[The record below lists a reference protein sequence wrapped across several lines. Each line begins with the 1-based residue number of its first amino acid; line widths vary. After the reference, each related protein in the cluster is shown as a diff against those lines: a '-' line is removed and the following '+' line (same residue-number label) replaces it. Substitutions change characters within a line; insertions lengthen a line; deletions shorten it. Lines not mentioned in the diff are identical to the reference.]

1 MKARPAESFEYK
13 PNKCG
18 IGKKE
23 GRNIFFF
30 LLNKGVP
37 RTKQFFSKLKL
48 MGGLVRER
56 IGISQKREIKQRER
70 KSNAKCAN
78 TGRG

>member
-1 MKARPAESFEYK
+1 MNTSLTNVELVKRK
-13 PNKCG
+13 VG
-18 IGKKE
+18 T
-23 GRNIFFF
+23 FFF

-56 IGISQKREIKQRER
+56 IGISQKRETKQRER

-78 TGRG
+78 TGQG

>member
-1 MKARPAESFEYK
+1 MSKSNKINVQIKELQLKKKQMKARPAESFEYK

-37 RTKQFFSKLKL
+37 RTKTVLF
-48 MGGLVRER
+48 
-56 IGISQKREIKQRER
+56 
-70 KSNAKCAN
+70 
-78 TGRG
+78 